1 MAVCRQLMAGSTHH
15 KVRTMDLSLKRQRVA
30 LLLLLSSVFIFNHFF
45 YDLQPGPTPVVTSL
59 SPLQEKTW
67 DTILEMTKL
76 LFSLSTAIFGLVGIF
91 AVLHIKNERR
101 LSKPSINSAT
111 LAFAFA
117 AISIDFGYIF
127 LEKWAETFGNSMFVP
142 FDRFLTIPQTLQF
155 SCFLMSLLFAANLA
169 LSEMTRMENG
179 DE

>member
-1 MAVCRQLMAGSTHH
+1 
-15 KVRTMDLSLKRQRVA
+15 MDLSLRRQRLA
-30 LLLLLSSVFIFNHFF
+30 LLVVLSAVFIFNHFL
-45 YDLQPGPTPVVTSL
+45 YDLQPSPTPVVTSL
-59 SPLQEKTW
+59 SPSQEKTW
-67 DTILEMTKL
+67 ETILEMTKL
-76 LFSLSTAIFGLVGIF
+76 LFSLSTAMFGLVGVF

-127 LEKWAETFGNSMFVP
+127 LEKWAETFGNSIFVP

-155 SCFLMSLLFAANLA
+155 SCFLLSLLFSANLA
-169 LSEMTRMENG
+169 LSEMTRKVNNHE
-179 DE
+179 